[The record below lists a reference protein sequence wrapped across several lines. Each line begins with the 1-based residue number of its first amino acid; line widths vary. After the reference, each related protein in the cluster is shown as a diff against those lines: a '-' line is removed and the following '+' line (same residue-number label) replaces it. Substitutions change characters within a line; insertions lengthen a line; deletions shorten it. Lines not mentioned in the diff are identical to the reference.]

1 MCNKFEIKRY
11 RNILMCDPRVWRFQN
26 WKIILGTNRTHGL
39 VAQWITRPPTER
51 KIPGSSPGRSDLF
64 EMSILNYNSLQ
75 IFYIFIVFDLRYFC
89 PFFKIEIERPCSL
102 RLS

>member
-26 WKIILGTNRTHGL
+26 WKIVLGTNRTHGL

-51 KIPGSSPGRSDLF
+51 KIPGSRSGKFDSFYLISISETNKLTF
-64 EMSILNYNSLQ
+64 EYEFQ
-75 IFYIFIVFDLRYFC
+75 
-89 PFFKIEIERPCSL
+89 
-102 RLS
+102 